1 MIQQLFRKADT
12 LQSEVLIE
20 SAYFVT
26 QDKAF
31 ESVKKLTERG
41 VRVRVL
47 TNSLA
52 SNDVVAAHAGHAKR
66 RKQLIENGMDL
77 YELRPDAGAVRQ
89 RFMSGFIMIL
99 PVEHQL

>member
-31 ESVKKLTERG
+31 EEVKKLTERG
-41 VRVRVL
+41 VRV
-47 TNSLA
+47 
-52 SNDVVAAHAGHAKR
+52 GC
-66 RKQLIENGMDL
+66 
-77 YELRPDAGAVRQ
+77 
-89 RFMSGFIMIL
+89 
-99 PVEHQL
+99 